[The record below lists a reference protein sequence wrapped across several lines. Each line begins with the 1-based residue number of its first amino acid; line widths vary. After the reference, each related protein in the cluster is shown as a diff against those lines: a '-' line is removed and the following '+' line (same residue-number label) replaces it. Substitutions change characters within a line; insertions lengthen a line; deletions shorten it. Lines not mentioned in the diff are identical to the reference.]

1 MVLKIKAVGKKLIVM
16 LSVLLLGLV
25 TFICLAGQVNVSA
38 AESNTVDNTNKEIY
52 NTDWTKANVKF
63 FRIGVQS
70 LFFYRTTHYIRIT
83 NENGEFIDNLTYLSA
98 SYEVKQGNKTY
109 DYKVDKAITTDSHG
123 FFKLGN
129 VASKEGQLEKITD
142 DLTNT
147 MNYSVKFKDENGN
160 AVEYED
166 CNYIWAWNYN
176 ITKIIYLY
184 VWYLDPNTGKQVA
197 SSFMPN
203 GEHPMYNEDGSLKGI
218 YNVNNELVEDCVL
231 NDRGVPSKVTKLPN
245 GGTLETPLV
254 GDNEQ
259 QVGGVE
265 SNIVDYMPFIKDIN
279 TGIDK
284 LNTIL
289 KTLIIVAEVIF
300 GLIVLLYL
308 IKFFKW
314 LYRLIKGAIK

>member
-1 MVLKIKAVGKKLIVM
+1 MVLKIKSVSKKLIVM

-25 TFICLAGQVNVSA
+25 TFICFAGQVNVNA
-38 AESNTVDNTNKEIY
+38 AESNTVDKTNKEIY

-63 FRIGVQS
+63 FRNGVKT
-70 LFFYRTTHYIRIT
+70 LFQYQTTHYIRIT

-98 SYEVKQGNKTY
+98 SFEIKKGSKTY
-109 DYKVDKAITTDSHG
+109 DYKVDKAITSDSTG

-129 VASKEGQLEKITD
+129 MFSEEGQLEKITD
-142 DLTNT
+142 LANT
-147 MNYSVKFKDENGN
+147 MAHSLKFKDDNGN
-160 AVEYED
+160 DVEYED
-166 CNYIWAWNYN
+166 CNYIWAWNFN
-176 ITKIIYLY
+176 VTKIVYLY

-197 SSFMPN
+197 ASFMPN

-254 GDNEQ
+254 KDNDQ

-265 SNIVDYMPFIKDIN
+265 SDIFDKMPFIKDLN

-284 LNTIL
+284 LNTVL
-289 KTLIIVAEVIF
+289 KTLIIIAEVVA

-308 IKFFKW
+308 VKFFKW